1 MTVAKKLLL
10 VMTTSF
16 VITTAIILAA
26 QDHTSNNGEITI
38 NDRNG
43 KQLMRLS
50 TDSER
55 QRSVSLEEIP
65 RRIILGTLVAEDQ
78 RFFTH
83 HGIDSLAL
91 LRAGKDAILAGK
103 VVSGASTISQQVAR
117 NILGINRD
125 RTYINKIEE
134 IIVSIIIEK
143 LSTKATIITYY
154 LNQAFYGNNSYG
166 IEQAAQT
173 YFQTPLANLDW
184 NQITLLV
191 ALPQNANYLNPY
203 TNINAVRKRQI
214 TIAEQ
219 LHKKHLI
226 NREELASITAAPPTL
241 AAPQS
246 TIIAPHF
253 SYAVIATLEEQYG
266 QDFWHQHQVV
276 VTTTLDRDLYQQ
288 QKAVISHELEKIADK
303 NVHNAASIMIDN
315 QTGNIMSYIGNQDY
329 FDTAHQGAVDM
340 VQAKRQPGS
349 ALKPFIYLGTILFKG
364 LGTGSIFYDV
374 PTQFQT
380 SQDTP
385 YTPLNYDLE
394 YHGPVTMREAL
405 ANSYNIPAVQAL
417 EKIGSNQGLSL
428 LQRFG
433 ISSLTET
440 SDHYGLSLALGS
452 GEVSLLEL
460 TNAYRGLANQGT
472 VSSTNMITS
481 VVIDGKETS
490 LPRQQTIEPVFTTPQ
505 LKAAITMIT
514 DILSDNQAR
523 LAEYGENNVLD
534 FGKKIAAKTGT
545 SRNFHDNWTVGYSK
559 HYTVGV
565 WVGNSDGSAMQQI
578 SGIAGAGPIFHG
590 IMVGHNL
597 QALPPNDMSLITP
610 LTICLPSGLLPT
622 QYCNHRSQE
631 LFLTGQQ
638 PTTPDT
644 WYQKDGLHLPSEL
657 SFWQQRFTTKAQPGL
672 QIIKPHHGD
681 DFQLDAEIP
690 LVSQSIPCQIA
701 ANQVSDLRVMLNGKL
716 ISTTTAC
723 ALPLDPGQYQLTV
736 TGVVAQ
742 KRVERSITYTV
753 HR

>member
-1 MTVAKKLLL
+1 LTTIIIIPTMVIFVAQKPA
-10 VMTTSF
+10 SSSGQ
-16 VITTAIILAA
+16 II
-26 QDHTSNNGEITI
+26 I

-43 KQLMRLS
+43 KQLMQLN

-65 RRIILGTLVAEDQ
+65 SRVILSTLVAEDQ

-83 HGIDSLAL
+83 HGVDGLAMA
-91 LRAGKDAILAGK
+91 RAAKDAILAGK

-134 IIVSIIIEK
+134 ILTSLIIEK
-143 LSTKATIITYY
+143 LSTKASILTYY

-166 IEQAAQT
+166 IEQAALT

-184 NQITLLV
+184 NQTTLLV

-203 TNINAVRKRQI
+203 TNIDTVRKRQI

-219 LHKKHLI
+219 LHKKLLI
-226 NREELASITAAPPTL
+226 NNEELTSIKTAPPTL
-241 AAPQS
+241 TAPQS

-266 QDFWHQHQVV
+266 KNFWHQHQV
-276 VTTTLDRDLYQQ
+276 TITSTLDRDLYQQ
-288 QKAVISHELEKIADK
+288 QKTIISHELEKIADK

-315 QTGNIMSYIGNQDY
+315 QTGNIMSYIGNRDY

-364 LGTGSIFYDV
+364 LGTGSIFFDV

-417 EKIGSNQGLSL
+417 EKIGSNQALTL

-433 ISSLTET
+433 ISSLTEP

-460 TNAYRGLANQGT
+460 TNAYRGLANQGI
-472 VSSTNMITS
+472 VSAPRMITS
-481 VVIDGKETS
+481 VVIDGKEVTFV
-490 LPRQQTIEPVFTTPQ
+490 PKKTPEPNFTTPQ

-523 LAEYGENNVLD
+523 LAEYGEHNVLD

-559 HYTVGV
+559 NHTVGV

-590 IMVGHNL
+590 IMVSHNL
-597 QALPPNDMSLITP
+597 QALPPGDMSLITP

-622 QYCNHRSQE
+622 PYCNHRSQE
-631 LFLTGQQ
+631 LFLTDQR

-644 WYQKDGLHLPSEL
+644 WYQEDGLHLPSEL
-657 SFWQQRFTTKAQPGL
+657 TFWQQRFTTKAQPGL
-672 QIIKPHHGD
+672 QIIKPHQGD

-690 LVSQSIPCQIA
+690 LASQSIPCQIA
-701 ANQVSDLRVMLNGKL
+701 ANQVSNLRIMLNGKL
-716 ISTTTAC
+716 LSTTTAC
-723 ALPLDPGQYQLTV
+723 SLPLEPGHYRLTV
-736 TGVVAQ
+736 TGIVAE
-742 KRVERSITYTV
+742 KLIERSITYTV
-753 HR
+753 HGE